1 MPIPRSSGRQA
12 RESFSRG
19 GSSLRREGDPLEA
32 DRRRLE
38 QDLRQ
43 LERREAEL
51 RKIHEKTLREM
62 EVLPGRIA
70 EHRKKQDEIA
80 RIRDMSTVRADATV
94 PRPVRKGKVL
104 RADARRMTGRE
115 LQSARM
121 QFLILCIVFLGLLLL
136 LWKSVR

>member
-1 MPIPRSSGRQA
+1 MPIPRSSGR
-12 RESFSRG
+12 RPGESGSRAA
-19 GSSLRREGDPLEA
+19 RREADPLEA

-38 QDLRQ
+38 HDLRQ
-43 LERREAEL
+43 LEHREAEL

-80 RIRDMSTVRADATV
+80 RIRDISTVRADATV
-94 PRPVRKGKVL
+94 PRPARRVL
-104 RADARRMTGRE
+104 RADTRRMTGRE

-121 QFLILCIVFLGLLLL
+121 QFLVLCVVFIVLLML

>member
-1 MPIPRSSGRQA
+1 MPIPRSSGRRA
-12 RESFSRG
+12 RES
-19 GSSLRREGDPLEA
+19 GSSARREGDPLAA

-38 QDLRQ
+38 NDLKQ

-94 PRPVRKGKVL
+94 PRPVRRVL
-104 RADARRMTGRE
+104 RADTRRMTGRE

-121 QFLILCIVFLGLLLL
+121 QFLVLCIVFMGLLLL

>member
-1 MPIPRSSGRQA
+1 MPIPRSSGRRA
-12 RESFSRG
+12 RES
-19 GSSLRREGDPLEA
+19 SSSARREGDPLAA

-38 QDLRQ
+38 NDLKQ

-94 PRPVRKGKVL
+94 PRPVRRVL
-104 RADARRMTGRE
+104 RADTRRMTGRE

-121 QFLILCIVFLGLLLL
+121 QFLVLCIVFLGLLLL

>member
-1 MPIPRSSGRQA
+1 MPIPRSSGRRA
-12 RESFSRG
+12 RES
-19 GSSLRREGDPLEA
+19 GSSARREGDPLAA

-38 QDLRQ
+38 NDLKQ

-94 PRPVRKGKVL
+94 PRPVRRVL
-104 RADARRMTGRE
+104 RADTRRMTGRE

-121 QFLILCIVFLGLLLL
+121 QFLVLCIVFMGLLFL